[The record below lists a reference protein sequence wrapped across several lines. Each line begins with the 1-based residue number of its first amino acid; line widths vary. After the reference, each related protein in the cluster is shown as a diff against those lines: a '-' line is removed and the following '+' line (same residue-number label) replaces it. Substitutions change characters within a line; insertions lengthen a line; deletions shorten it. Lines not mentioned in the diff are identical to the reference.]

1 MKVLFYFRKGRRK
14 MRKINIAIDGPAG
27 SGKGTVAKQVAKKLG
42 YLYVDSGIMYR
53 LLTYLIIK
61 KKVSFDD
68 KQKINDIL
76 INDFD
81 YEIKDDRVYYN
92 DEDVNDELRG
102 IEVSEKV
109 SLVAKEQ
116 YIRKFLVSLQKEIA
130 SIKGVV
136 MDGRDITS
144 VVMKDAEVKI
154 YLDAD
159 IEMRAKRRYEQLINS
174 GKKVSIEEVR
184 KNIASRD
191 YESKE
196 VAKTLV
202 VTEDS
207 IVIDSTNLSVEEVVS
222 KIVSLAR
229 ERIKND

>member
-1 MKVLFYFRKGRRK
+1 

-68 KQKINDIL
+68 KEKINDIL

-130 SIKGVV
+130 NIKGVV

-174 GKKVSIEEVR
+174 GKKVSFEEVR

>member
-68 KQKINDIL
+68 KEKINDIL

-130 SIKGVV
+130 NIKGVV

-174 GKKVSIEEVR
+174 GKKVSFEEVR